1 MTMKESSNVICMWV
15 NCWICY
21 LFFNMGNME
30 SKLKFRMF
38 SWVPDG
44 TYDHAPHLV
53 RYVIVDG
60 NPVTTISK
68 LWIDQGGPNDLDQ
81 YYNQPWN
88 TFLDF
93 PSKPKLEK
101 SVDIN

>member
-1 MTMKESSNVICMWV
+1 MKESSNVICMWV
-15 NCWICY
+15 NCWIYY

-60 NPVTTISK
+60 NPVITIAK

-101 SVDIN
+101 PVDIK